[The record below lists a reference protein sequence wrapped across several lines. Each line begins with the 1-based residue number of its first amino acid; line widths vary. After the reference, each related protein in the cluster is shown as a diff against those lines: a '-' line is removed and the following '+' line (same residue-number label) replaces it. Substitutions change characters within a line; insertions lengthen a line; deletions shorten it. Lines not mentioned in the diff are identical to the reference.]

1 MSMSSAASKL
11 ATLRGLDGAK
21 RMMERF
27 LADEAKAHAVL
38 FYGAVGAGK
47 NTLADVLTQAWLCLN
62 SEGNLGCGE
71 CKACVSFARGNNP
84 DILRIRPLGAS
95 QLIRVLHFQPRAPQN
110 KEEEAINPLSIF
122 FRSGP
127 LVSRH
132 KVVIVEDAHRMNEG
146 AANAFLKMLEEP
158 PEFGKLI
165 LTTPSV
171 GRLPATILSRCL
183 AIACEL
189 PTTGE
194 GENPDLWRISGHAPG
209 RLEDVEANAET
220 FLAIDALARDLDRY
234 TLAQAPLL
242 ADQFRAIL
250 DGLEKGRGVRAANT
264 EGLDSFAASVAF
276 HHPNRPD
283 WAQHVVETHRRIVGN
298 ASPAYAFDAMFSA
311 ILD

>member
-1 MSMSSAASKL
+1 MSSAASKL

-27 LADEAKAHAVL
+27 LADESMAHAVL

-47 NTLADVLTQAWLCLN
+47 NTLAEVLTQAWLCLK
-62 SEGNLGCGE
+62 SDGNLGCGE

-84 DILRIRPLGAS
+84 DVLTIRPHGPS
-95 QLIRVLHFQPRAPQN
+95 QLIKVIHFFPRPN
-110 KEEEAINPLSIF
+110 PPKDEESINPLSVF

-132 KVVIVEDAHRMNEG
+132 KVVIVEDAHRMNT
-146 AANAFLKMLEEP
+146 AASNAFLKMLEEP
-158 PEFGKLI
+158 PAFGKLI
-165 LTTPSV
+165 LTTPAV
-171 GRLPATILSRCL
+171 GRLAATILSRCL

-189 PTTGE
+189 PTSIE
-194 GENPDLWRISGHAPG
+194 GENPVLWRIAGHAPG
-209 RLEDVEANAET
+209 RMEEVEANAET

-234 TLAQAPLL
+234 SLAQAPLL

-250 DGLEKGRGVRAANT
+250 DGLEKGSGGVRAANT
-264 EGLDSFAASVAF
+264 EGLDTLATSVAF
-276 HHPNRPD
+276 HHPGRPD

-298 ASPAYAFDAMFSA
+298 ASPAYAFDAMFAA
-311 ILD
+311 ILR